1 MLYLL
6 AHWLHY
12 EGLTNLFRYQSFRA
26 GASLLTALFVGL
38 LIGPRFINMLRVRQ
52 ARASRS
58 ARTGRKATSP
68 SAARPPWAG

>member
-26 GASLLTALFVGL
+26 GASLLTALMIGL
-38 LIGPRFINMLRVRQ
+38 LIGPRFINMLRIRQ
-52 ARASRS
+52 GKGQPIREDGPQ
-58 ARTGRKATSP
+58 TTSP
-68 SAARPPWAG
+68 SAARRPWAG